1 MDNIQG
7 AKMSDVKNDLVDLFS
22 KFATYI
28 IVTALAIVGKI
39 GMDLMNKKKISV
51 WYILGFTVLALFVA
65 VMAYLVCQYKGVNPT
80 LSAVI
85 VGMSAMFSRD
95 IMVVATMLNWKKI
108 SSLNWV
114 DVITMLQTKNK
125 EK

>member
-1 MDNIQG
+1 MDNTQT
-7 AKMSDVKNDLVDLFS
+7 KEMTDVKSDLAMLFS
-22 KFATYI
+22 KTYI
-28 IVTALAIVGKI
+28 YIVVTLLAIVGKI